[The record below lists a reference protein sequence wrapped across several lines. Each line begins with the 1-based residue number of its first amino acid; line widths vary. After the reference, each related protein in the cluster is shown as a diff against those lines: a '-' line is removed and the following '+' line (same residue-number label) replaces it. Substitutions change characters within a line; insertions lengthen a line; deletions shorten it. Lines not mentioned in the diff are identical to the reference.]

1 VQVHP
6 RVAWQLLDG
15 RAVLI
20 DLERATALGL
30 NDSASFLWQRL
41 DGRDAHALAGE
52 LAGEFELEPEQA
64 RRDVDEFLGLL
75 RARGF
80 LAD

>member
-1 VQVHP
+1 MQVHP

-41 DGRDAHALAGE
+41 DGREPPALAAE
-52 LAGEFELEPEQA
+52 LAREFEVEPEQA
-64 RRDVDEFLGLL
+64 RRDVDEFVGLL

>member
-1 VQVHP
+1 
-6 RVAWQLLDG
+6 VAWQVLDG
-15 RAVLI
+15 RAVLV

-41 DGRDAHALAGE
+41 DGRDPQALASE
-52 LAGEFELEPEQA
+52 LAREFGLEPTQA
-64 RRDVDEFLGLL
+64 RRDVDDFLDLL

-80 LAD
+80 AAD